1 MRAREAPPVTHLAEK
16 LEVSPLDLTSSTR
29 QVSPEGLWR
38 GWLRTGLLLS
48 PVLLAIWI
56 VPGFTTQDGPAH
68 VYNAWILAD
77 SFSSHSSYDP
87 YFEVRWQPLPNWAGH
102 LALAALFQVVS
113 PRAADRILMSLT
125 LAGFA

>member
-1 MRAREAPPVTHLAEK
+1 MRAREAPPVTHLAATPQ
-16 LEVSPLDLTSSTR
+16 LSPSERTTSTR
-29 QVSPEGLWR
+29 RVPPGELWR
-38 GWLRTGLLLS
+38 GWLQTGFLLF

-125 LAGFA
+125 LAG